1 MSKSNLLDQL
11 VQEMTGVV
19 DPQAVARRRKKIE
32 QTLSTSRF
40 ASTSNEYVQE
50 RYSGLI
56 EKLNIKNCPE
66 KATRLQYCRDIL
78 INEEEENGLPK
89 KHLIYDIF
97 SMLINAANNPLKSDY
112 DLSIAKESAQDSK
125 MTWQSIIAEEPL
137 TGSHWQQWESLSTDD
152 DSDNDDWEG
161 EVEGSSITETTKKRR
176 ERSISNAEDTL
187 SGRANKYFLSHIQYE
202 KLDNIDAMAV
212 LQAQQYWAEEGA
224 RSTLKDVKLIWKESY
239 SSPIT
244 GVESTG
250 MQAFAD
256 PCLLAPSLNELRLR
270 SNDVRSVTAAPYAY
284 IKEVDA
290 IQEVLFV
297 LAGSA
302 GQLFQRLSDDKASK
316 SIVPNP
322 VIKRKNEFI
331 FKVHPQACLKHMS
344 VLAFIS
350 ILEPFCK
357 YANSINQLRIL
368 KKVCSVIDAPP
379 TQFGQTAQAFASSL
393 DAPISLFE
401 QKLSS
406 LEGTYRGQ
414 DGRGSN
420 LSLLSLY
427 DEIGDDLEMF
437 SYIYDMYQ
445 EINGL
450 ESALYEWM
458 EESTEREDRISK
470 WPLAITVSLLNTL
483 YHHVD
488 VAQSSNSLWFSELEK
503 LFFISF
509 QPYARMIDSWIS
521 DGTLSQD
528 IGSEFFLERN
538 SQINVKSSRFWRHGY
553 QLRNTDT
560 GSPYPIFLH
569 SFISKIFFSGKAMNF
584 IFGMGIPKLDNLVY
598 THRLSLDAYL
608 CEEFDKRQLQRQE
621 RKNRHKISRT
631 ERLLQSHFPT
641 LSNVTLDS
649 TPDPPTISHIT
660 PDTHMQDLCRHW
672 YSSLL
677 DNYIDPRYQHLAKTL
692 MDTLN
697 EQAHLKHHLQSLAC
711 LFLMIEGDVMQ
722 RFADSI
728 FIRMEEGKS
737 WYDSRTINAL
747 FLEACRG
754 DNRIFYENVHIET
767 KPMKTTVKQ
776 ITATA
781 YSKTWSDQSFAQPL
795 SVLETIIIHYQLPK
809 SISNF
814 IRRSTL
820 QEYRKINT
828 FILQIKRANRI
839 MEQLLIY
846 KGRFQTSNSNSEEM
860 AKFYSLRLR
869 LMWFVKTIHSYILTT
884 ILHSETVLFQRQL
897 ASLVNV
903 DDIVLLHDDYVRK
916 IVDRCLLNDKIHANV
931 HFMDKATTAAIRLS
945 VIDIFNKTVVL
956 SRLFKKFVQD
966 PATRNFNQ
974 ASVFMMMPP
983 RIESDEEASD
993 SEYADDGSQNDD
1005 KTSTEDQYFVSF
1017 EQGLSLLSNEFNES
1031 LKFLTMTLHGV
1042 AKHGGLTCCKLNEYI
1057 YCLFVGLVNLK
1068 HAIIM
1073 CIVEILAQSLSV

>member
-1 MSKSNLLDQL
+1 MSKTNLLDQL
-11 VQEMTGVV
+11 VQEMTGIV
-19 DPQAVARRRKKIE
+19 DSQVVARRRKKIE

-40 ASTSNEYVQE
+40 PSTSNEYVQE

-56 EKLNIKNCPE
+56 EKLNINNCPD
-66 KATRLQYCRDIL
+66 KAERLQHCRDTL
-78 INEEEENGLPK
+78 INEEEENGLKK
-89 KHLIYDIF
+89 KHLIYDIL
-97 SMLINAANNPLKSDY
+97 SMLINAANDPVKSDY
-112 DLSIAKESAQDSK
+112 DLSIAKEPAQEANV
-125 MTWQSIIAEEPL
+125 TWQSIVAEEPL
-137 TGSHWQQWESLSTDD
+137 TGSHWQQWESISTDD
-152 DSDNDDWEG
+152 DSDTDDRED
-161 EVEGSSITETTKKRR
+161 EKRR

-202 KLDNIDAMAV
+202 KPDDIDAMTV
-212 LQAQQYWAEEGA
+212 LQSQQYWTEEGA
-224 RSTLKDVKLIWKESY
+224 RTTLKGVKC
-239 SSPIT
+239 
-244 GVESTG
+244 VESTG

-256 PCLLAPSLNELRLR
+256 PCTLGDYIYFLTRRLLFRTSDQLTILTAPSLNELRLR
-270 SNDVRSVTAAPYAY
+270 SNDVRSITAAPHAY
-284 IKEVDA
+284 IKEVEA

-302 GQLFQRLSDDKASK
+302 GQLFQRLSDDKSSESA
-316 SIVPNP
+316 VNNP
-322 VIKRKNEFI
+322 TIKRKDEFM

-344 VLAFIS
+344 VLAFIN

-357 YANSINQLRIL
+357 YANSVNQLRVL
-368 KKVCSVIDAPP
+368 KKVVIDAPSAH
-379 TQFGQTAQAFASSL
+379 FGQTAQAFASSL
-393 DAPISLFE
+393 DTPISMFE
-401 QKLSS
+401 QKLSK
-406 LEGTYRGQ
+406 LEEAYRDQEGK
-414 DGRGSN
+414 GSYI
-420 LSLLSLY
+420 SLLSLY

-437 SYIYDMYQ
+437 SHIYDMYQ
-445 EINGL
+445 EIDGL
-450 ESALYEWM
+450 ESALYEWI
-458 EESTEREDRISK
+458 EESTERDDRISK
-470 WPLAITVSLLNTL
+470 WPLTITISLLNTL

-488 VAQSSNSLWFSELEK
+488 VAQSSNSLWFSQLER

-521 DGTLSQD
+521 DGTLSED

-553 QLRNTDT
+553 QLRNTED

-584 IFGMGIPKLDNLVY
+584 IFGMGIPKADNLGY

-608 CEEFDKRQLQRQE
+608 CEGFDKRQLQRQE
-621 RKNRHKISRT
+621 KKNRPKISPT

-641 LSNVTLDS
+641 LSNTTLDPTPGPS
-649 TPDPPTISHIT
+649 TSHIS
-660 PDTHMQDLCRHW
+660 PDTHMQDLSRHW

-677 DNYIDPRYQHLAKTL
+677 DNYIDPRYQHLAKIL

-728 FIRMEEGKS
+728 FIRMEDGKS
-737 WYDSRTINAL
+737 WYDSRTLNAL
-747 FLEACRG
+747 FHEACR
-754 DNRIFYENVHIET
+754 DDSRIFHENVHIET
-767 KPMKTTVKQ
+767 KPMKTSVKHV
-776 ITATA
+776 TATA
-781 YSKTWSDQSFAQPL
+781 YSKTWSDQSFSQPL

-846 KGRFQTSNSNSEEM
+846 KGRFQTSNNNRKEM

-869 LMWFVKTIHSYILTT
+869 LMWFVQTIHSYVLTT
-884 ILHSETVLFQRQL
+884 ILHSETILFQRQL
-897 ASLVNV
+897 ATLVNV

-916 IVDRCLLNDKIHANV
+916 IVDRCLLNDK
-931 HFMDKATTAAIRLS
+931 ATTAAIRLS
-945 VIDIFNKTVVL
+945 VIDILNKTVIL

-966 PATRNFNQ
+966 PANRNFNQ
-974 ASVFMMMPP
+974 ASMFMMLPP
-983 RIESDEEASD
+983 RIDSDEEASD
-993 SEYADDGSQNDD
+993 SELADDGSQKDD
-1005 KTSTEDQYFVSF
+1005 NASNEDRYFVSF
-1017 EQGLSLLSNEFNES
+1017 EQGLSLLSNEFGES
-1031 LKFLTMTLHGV
+1031 LKFLTMTLNGV
-1042 AKHGGLTCCKLNEYI
+1042 AKHGGLAC
-1057 YCLFVGLVNLK
+1057 F
-1068 HAIIM
+1068 
-1073 CIVEILAQSLSV
+1073 EILAQSLSV